1 MSSIFRITDPIPSDH
16 SIDKYEDIEYEPVAG
31 TNLNSSGGDI
41 RLTIETQDIFTLPSE
56 SFLIIEG
63 ELKKHDNNRY
73 GDNDAISLTNNGMMH
88 LLKRIRYDLSG
99 QEIESLVHPGQATT
113 MLGLLKYPDDF
124 SKSKGLNQLWCK
136 DTTDTAVL
144 ADNKGFKTIHDY
156 IITNSRPRG
165 SFSLRIPL
173 KHIFGF
179 CGDYDKVVYGLKHNL
194 TLTRNDDND
203 AIFKSNVVDGGG
215 NPVIVNGKVVL
226 SKISWFMPH
235 VTPADKDKMELYK
248 IIERKEKIPVGYR
261 MIQCDSAS
269 IPQNSTSFSWR
280 LSVKSS
286 PEVPRFII
294 VGFQSGKSGDQ
305 MQNPSIFDNVSVT
318 NIYVML
324 NSIRYPTTDY
334 NIVFV
339 GQKFSRV
346 YGDAVEFRSKFFNM
360 DELVSNPNITPEDY
374 RQLYPLFL
382 IDVSKQSEKLK
393 YSTTDIQIKMHF
405 SQGIAANTQTYAVI
419 ISDRLINFQS
429 DGNKFSVVF
438 LKNNFFYL
446 SFFLV
451 YKNEC

>member
-1 MSSIFRITDPIPSDH
+1 MNGILRITDPILSDD
-16 SIDKYEDIEYEPVAG
+16 SIDKYEDVEYEAVAG
-31 TNLNSSGGDI
+31 TNLNSSGADI
-41 RLTIETQDIFTLPSE
+41 RLTIETQDIFAHPRE

-63 ELKKHDNNRY
+63 ELKKNDNNSY
-73 GDNDAISLTNNGMMH
+73 ADDDPISLTNNGIMH
-88 LLKRIRYDLSG
+88 LFKRIRYDLSG
-99 QEIESLVHPGQATT
+99 QKIKNIMNVGQATT

-124 SKSKGLNQLWCK
+124 SKSKGLNQLWYK

-144 ADNKGFKTIHDY
+144 ADNVGFKIRHDY

-165 SFSLRIPL
+165 SFSFRIPL

-194 TLTRNDDND
+194 TLTRNEDNE
-203 AIFKSNVVDGGG
+203 AIYRGANNAAG
-215 NPVIVNGKVVL
+215 NPLVAGKIVL

-235 VTPADKDKMELYK
+235 VTPADKDKMELFK

-261 MIQCDSAS
+261 MIQCDSAP
-269 IPQNSTSFSWR
+269 IPQNVTSFSWR

-286 PEVPRFII
+286 PEVPRFIL
-294 VGFQSGKSGDQ
+294 VGFQSGKSNNQ
-305 MQNPSIFDNVSVT
+305 LQNPSIFDKVNVS

-324 NSIRYPTTDY
+324 NSVRYPTADY

-346 YGDAVEFRSKFFNM
+346 YGDVAEFRAKFFNM
-360 DELVSNPNITPEDY
+360 NELVSSPNITPSDY
-374 RQLYPLFL
+374 RTFYPLFL
-382 IDVSKQSEKLK
+382 FDVSKQSEKLK

-405 SQGIAANTQTYAVI
+405 NAGISANTEAYAVI

-438 LKNNFFYL
+438 
-446 SFFLV
+446 
-451 YKNEC
+451 